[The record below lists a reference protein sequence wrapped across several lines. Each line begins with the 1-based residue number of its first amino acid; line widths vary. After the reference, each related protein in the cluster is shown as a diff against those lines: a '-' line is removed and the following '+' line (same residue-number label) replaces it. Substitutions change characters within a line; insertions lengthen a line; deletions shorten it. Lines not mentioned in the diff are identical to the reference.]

1 MDRTEKRA
9 LGVAA
14 LLGSGLFT
22 LWIFA
27 LLYGHSSW
35 LSWTV
40 LACAVVALAGIGPA
54 AASEMFGIGT
64 WPFVGT
70 VLLAAWLFG
79 LAVNATPWIVWLT
92 FAFGCA
98 FVTLSFAFT
107 VASERSG
114 PLHHQHRHLH
124 GHA

>member
-9 LGVAA
+9 LGLAA

-27 LLYGHSSW
+27 LLYSHSGW
-35 LSWTV
+35 LSWTI
-40 LACAVVALAGIGPA
+40 LACSIVALAGIGPA

-64 WPFVGT
+64 WPLVGT

-79 LAVNATPWIVWLT
+79 LAVGAVSWLAWFS
-92 FAFGCA
+92 FAFGVA
-98 FVTLSFAFT
+98 FLLLSFGFTLASSHLGAFG
-107 VASERSG
+107 RWR
-114 PLHHQHRHLH
+114 HQH

>member
-1 MDRTEKRA
+1 MDRTEKGA

-27 LLYGHSSW
+27 LLYSHSSW
-35 LSWTV
+35 LSWTI
-40 LACAVVALAGIGPA
+40 LACSIVALGGIGPA
-54 AASEMFGIGT
+54 ATSEMFGIGT
-64 WPFVGT
+64 WPLVGT

-79 LAVNATPWIVWLT
+79 LAVGAVGWLT
-92 FAFGCA
+92 WFSFAFGLA
-98 FVTLSFAFT
+98 FLILSFAFT
-107 VASERSG
+107 LANDNLSKIGRWR
-114 PLHHQHRHLH
+114 HQH

>member
-1 MDRTEKRA
+1 MDHTEKRRV

-40 LACAVVALAGIGPA
+40 LACSVVALAGIGPA

-64 WPFVGT
+64 WPFVGA

-92 FAFGCA
+92 FGFGCA
-98 FVTLSFAFT
+98 FVVLSVAFT
-107 VASERSG
+107 AASSHLHV
-114 PLHHQHRHLH
+114 LHHRHHLH

>member
-1 MDRTEKRA
+1 MEKRA

-27 LLYGHSSW
+27 LLYGHSGW

-40 LACAVVALAGIGPA
+40 LACAIVALAGIGPA

-64 WPFVGT
+64 WPFVGA

-79 LAVNATPWIVWLT
+79 LAENTTPWLTWLS

-98 FVTLSFAFT
+98 FVGLSIGFT
-107 VASERSG
+107 AASSNLNV
-114 PLHHQHRHLH
+114 LHRHRHLR